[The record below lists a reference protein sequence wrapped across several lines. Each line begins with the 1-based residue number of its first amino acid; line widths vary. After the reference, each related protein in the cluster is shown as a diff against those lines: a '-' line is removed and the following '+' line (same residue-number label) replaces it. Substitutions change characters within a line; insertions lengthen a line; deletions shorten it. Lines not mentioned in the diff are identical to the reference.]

1 MNNIIQPKT
10 LPGTMELLPRE
21 QLLFNEVKNKIE
33 KVYQSFGFL
42 PLDTPIIESS
52 NVLLAKAG
60 GETEKQVY
68 RFLKGDNDICLRF
81 DLTVPLAKYVAANLN
96 DLTFPFK
103 RYQIGKVYRGEKAQK
118 GRYREFYQCDIDIIG
133 KDKLSIK
140 NDAECPAVIYSVF
153 KELDFG
159 EFVIY
164 INNRKIINGLFEELG
179 LTEKKLE
186 LMRLLDKY
194 DKMGREKIML
204 SLREDFLID
213 EETINKLLSFIEISG
228 DTNTKLKLLKSFPT
242 TNETYLNGVK
252 ELEEVIKY
260 IRLQNVP
267 DKNFEIKLTIV
278 RGLDYYT
285 GTVFETVLTDYPQL
299 GSVCGGGRYDN
310 LAGLYT
316 NSILPGVGIAIGLT
330 RLFYQLCENNL
341 IKSKQ
346 LSNSKVLVIPMDDTA
361 IDKSYEITSLL
372 RLNGIN
378 CQIYTEETKFKNKLA
393 YADKLEIPYVIII
406 GEDEIKNNTLT
417 LKDMVNR
424 SQTTITADEIISSLK

>member
-194 DKMGREKIML
+194 DKMGREKIIL

-213 EETINKLLSFIEISG
+213 EETTNKLLSFIEISG
-228 DTNTKLKLLKSFPT
+228 DTNTKLELLKSFPT

>member
-213 EETINKLLSFIEISG
+213 EETTNKLLSFIEISG
-228 DTNTKLKLLKSFPT
+228 DTNTKLGLLKSFPT

-378 CQIYTEETKFKNKLA
+378 CQIYTEDTKFKNKLA

>member
-213 EETINKLLSFIEISG
+213 EETTNKLLSFIEISG
-228 DTNTKLKLLKSFPT
+228 DTNAKLELLKKFPT
-242 TNETYLNGVK
+242 SNETYLNGVK

-378 CQIYTEETKFKNKLA
+378 CQIYTEDTKFKNKLA

-417 LKDMVNR
+417 LKDMINR
-424 SQTTITADEIISSLK
+424 SQTTITADEIISTLK